1 MTLQQLK
8 YIVAVAEQKSMR
20 RAADA
25 LYLSQPSL
33 SNSVRE
39 LEGEIGLTLFRRSN
53 RGIELTAEGEEFLS
67 YARQI
72 LEQYRLMEARYIERK
87 AFKKKFSVSMQHY
100 TFAVEAFIRL
110 AGKFGMDEYEFA
122 VHETKTLEVVDN
134 VKRQKSE
141 LGIIY
146 LNDFNRKALEK
157 VLKDNELEF
166 HEMFTCGI
174 FVYLWKNHPLA
185 GRTEIYFEEL
195 EEYPCLSFEQGEQNS
210 FYFSEEILSTIPR
223 KKVIY
228 VSDRATLFNL
238 LIGLNGYTICSGI
251 LNSNLNGD
259 SIIAVPLETE
269 ESMLIGWI
277 ANPRLHLSEFAKKYL
292 EELERLIR

>member
-1 MTLQQLK
+1 
-8 YIVAVAEQKSMR
+8 
-20 RAADA
+20 
-25 LYLSQPSL
+25 
-33 SNSVRE
+33 
-39 LEGEIGLTLFRRSN
+39 
-53 RGIELTAEGEEFLS
+53 
-67 YARQI
+67 
-72 LEQYRLMEARYIERK
+72 MEARYIERK

-122 VHETKTLEVVDN
+122 VHETKTFEVVDN

-185 GRTEIYFEEL
+185 GRTDIPASPL
-195 EEYPCLSFEQGEQNS
+195 NRGNRIHS
-210 FYFSEEILSTIPR
+210 ILPR
-223 KKVIY
+223 KYSAPGNI
-228 VSDRATLFNL
+228 SGSSRRM
-238 LIGLNGYTICSGI
+238 IG
-251 LNSNLNGD
+251 
-259 SIIAVPLETE
+259 
-269 ESMLIGWI
+269 
-277 ANPRLHLSEFAKKYL
+277 PRS
-292 EELERLIR
+292 

>member
-122 VHETKTLEVVDN
+122 VHETKTFEVVDN

>member
-1 MTLQQLK
+1 
-8 YIVAVAEQKSMR
+8 
-20 RAADA
+20 
-25 LYLSQPSL
+25 
-33 SNSVRE
+33 
-39 LEGEIGLTLFRRSN
+39 
-53 RGIELTAEGEEFLS
+53 
-67 YARQI
+67 
-72 LEQYRLMEARYIERK
+72 
-87 AFKKKFSVSMQHY
+87 MQHY

-122 VHETKTLEVVDN
+122 VHETKTFEVVDN

-210 FYFSEEILSTIPR
+210 FYFAEEVFSTREYKRII
-223 KKVIY
+223 KAA
-228 VSDRATLFNL
+228 DRATLMV
-238 LIGLNGYTICSGI
+238 GLNGYTLCSGI
-251 LNSNLNGD
+251 ICRELNGNEYT
-259 SIIAVPLETE
+259 AVPLRTE
-269 ESMLIGWI
+269 DVMHIGYI
-277 ANPRLHLSEFAKKYL
+277 KKKKIPISYIGEMYIREL
-292 EELERLIR
+292 EEYRKDIL

>member
-122 VHETKTLEVVDN
+122 VHETKTFEVVDN

-166 HEMFTCGI
+166 HEMFPAAFLSICGKTI
-174 FVYLWKNHPLA
+174 PLPA
-185 GRTEIYFEEL
+185 GRKYISRNWRNIPASPL
-195 EEYPCLSFEQGEQNS
+195 NRGNRIHS
-210 FYFSEEILSTIPR
+210 ILPR
-223 KKVIY
+223 KYSAPGNI
-228 VSDRATLFNL
+228 SGSSRRM
-238 LIGLNGYTICSGI
+238 IG
-251 LNSNLNGD
+251 
-259 SIIAVPLETE
+259 
-269 ESMLIGWI
+269 
-277 ANPRLHLSEFAKKYL
+277 PRS
-292 EELERLIR
+292 

>member
-122 VHETKTLEVVDN
+122 VHETKTFEVVDN

-157 VLKDNELEF
+157 
-166 HEMFTCGI
+166 C
-174 FVYLWKNHPLA
+174 
-185 GRTEIYFEEL
+185 
-195 EEYPCLSFEQGEQNS
+195 
-210 FYFSEEILSTIPR
+210 
-223 KKVIY
+223 
-228 VSDRATLFNL
+228 
-238 LIGLNGYTICSGI
+238 
-251 LNSNLNGD
+251 
-259 SIIAVPLETE
+259 
-269 ESMLIGWI
+269 
-277 ANPRLHLSEFAKKYL
+277 
-292 EELERLIR
+292 